1 MSSGFFSSH
10 FSFAHSFIGCAG
22 SYVYVCIY
30 QMYTGRSEHKHIRNR
45 DENTLWAI
53 ICNEEY
59 ESCDVPRD
67 ARKNCSLGG
76 KSTKKSPLNI

>member
-59 ESCDVPRD
+59 ESCELVTCREMREKIV
-67 ARKNCSLGG
+67 ALEEKVRKNHH
-76 KSTKKSPLNI
+76 